1 MEYILQVTAEKL
13 SFAIDNFGDPWLA
26 VYTGETTAVLSPT
39 PRASS
44 PLFQPG
50 YYVGNV
56 GIECVKPTHISFPL
70 CCSLPAVSSNS
81 YIYICNSH

>member
-56 GIECVKPTHISFPL
+56 GIEVCEAHTYQLPSVLLPSCCV
-70 CCSLPAVSSNS
+70 
-81 YIYICNSH
+81 